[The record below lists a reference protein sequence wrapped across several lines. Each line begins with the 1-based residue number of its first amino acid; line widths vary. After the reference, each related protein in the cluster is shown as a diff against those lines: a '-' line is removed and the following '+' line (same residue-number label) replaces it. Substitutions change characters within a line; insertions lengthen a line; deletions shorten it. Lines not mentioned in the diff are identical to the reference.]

1 MSGFN
6 NEGQAAPSVTQS
18 DGAQPTVSSLCK
30 QLHKRMAKDEKT
42 VDAYMQKQSGDYS
55 AKTKELSDRLDEIAE
70 GFERRGWADE
80 AKYYR
85 EAGSNLRKAR
95 HRLHRR
101 FFSASMGGT
110 NDGL

>member
-1 MSGFN
+1 MPDDN
-6 NEGQAAPSVTQS
+6 NVGQP
-18 DGAQPTVSSLCK
+18 VSSLCK

-42 VDAYMQKQSGDYS
+42 VDAHMQKQSGDYS

-70 GFERRGWADE
+70 GFERRGWDDE

-85 EAGSNLRKAR
+85 EAGANLRKAR

-101 FFSASMGGT
+101 FFSASMLGLHTVDVGGT
-110 NDGL
+110 GDGL